1 MHKETLACQFQ
12 TITVTFLSTSNDIG
26 TLIIYTQWIFLAL
39 YFRGRA
45 PRGEDP
51 LLKEMIL
58 SQKPALLNSNSIRN
72 ARKSNTWA
80 TGSGDWATTAR
91 VIELKQLDLI
101 WFLSSLN
108 QRADYYIHL
117 LQPFCYISFLSLSRQ
132 HQREVTE
139 TKQTNKPLSLS
150 EPSGFS
156 LFLVIWVTQLLVNG
170 ALWVKCHMFL
180 SFVCSCGRTAWNPR

>member
-12 TITVTFLSTSNDIG
+12 TITVTFLSTSNDSIG

-39 YFRGRA
+39 YFRGRV
-45 PRGEDP
+45 PRGKDP

-58 SQKPALLNSNSIRN
+58 SNKPTLLNSNSIRN
-72 ARKSNTWA
+72 ARKFNTWA
-80 TGSGDWATTAR
+80 SGSVDWATTAR

-108 QRADYYIHL
+108 QREDYYIHL
-117 LQPFCYISFLSLSRQ
+117 LQPFWYISFLSLSRQ

-139 TKQTNKPLSLS
+139 TKQTNKQLSLS
-150 EPSGFS
+150 
-156 LFLVIWVTQLLVNG
+156 
-170 ALWVKCHMFL
+170 
-180 SFVCSCGRTAWNPR
+180 